1 MRTDRV
7 KAAVYGSPWAIHPT
21 KFEAICD
28 FIDAAAMGAALPEFQ
43 AAEQPAGVREGSV
56 QVLPVRGTI
65 AQRMNM
71 MSDFSGGTST
81 EKLGKQIRDAAADS
95 SIAAIVLD
103 VDSPGGSVH
112 GIEELGREIVAAK
125 AAKPVVAVA
134 NSFAASAAYWI
145 ASQASELVIAPGA
158 EVGSIGVLAMH
169 VDQSA
174 FNESMGIKPTF
185 VHAGQ
190 YKVEGNPHE
199 PLGDDARAYLQAQVD
214 EHYRR
219 FVDAVA
225 AGREVSRE
233 TVLSDFGQGRML
245 MDHQAVRVGMADRVD
260 TLRNTITRLSSARV
274 RSRLM
279 RARMQVAALA

>member
-7 KAAVYGSPWAIHPT
+7 KAAVYGTPWAIHPV
-21 KFEAICD
+21 KLEAICD
-28 FIDAAAMGAALPEFQ
+28 FIDAVAMGAALPEFQ
-43 AAEQPAGVREGSV
+43 AAEQASDTRQGAV

-81 EKLGKQIRDAAADS
+81 EKLGKQLRDAAADS

-112 GIEELGREIVAAK
+112 GIEELGEEIRAAK

-134 NSFAASAAYWI
+134 NSMAASAAYWI

-174 FNESMGIKPTF
+174 FNETMGIKPTF

-199 PLGDDARAYLQAQVD
+199 PLGDDARGYLQAQVD

-219 FVDAVA
+219 FVGAVA
-225 AGREVSRE
+225 AGRGVSRE
-233 TVLSDFGQGRML
+233 TVLSEFGQGRMV
-245 MDHQAVRVGMADRVD
+245 MDHQAVKAGMADRVD
-260 TLRNTITRLSSARV
+260 TLRNTITRLSSARA

>member
-1 MRTDRV
+1 MRTDRI
-7 KAAVYGSPWAIHPT
+7 KAAIYGTPWAIHPT
-21 KFEAICD
+21 KLDAICD
-28 FIDAAAMGAALPEFQ
+28 FIDAVALGAAMPEFQ
-43 AAEQPAGVREGSV
+43 AAEQAGGAREGSV

-81 EKLGKQIRDAAADS
+81 EKLGKQIRDAAADT

-112 GIEELGREIVAAK
+112 GIEELGEEIRAAK

-134 NSFAASAAYWI
+134 NSMAASAAYWI
-145 ASQASELVIAPGA
+145 ASQASELVVAPGA

-174 FNESMGIKPTF
+174 LNESMGIRPTF

-219 FVDAVA
+219 FVNAVA
-225 AGREVSRE
+225 SGRGVTRDV
-233 TVLSDFGQGRML
+233 VLSDFGQGRMV
-245 MDHQAVRVGMADRVD
+245 MDNEAVKAGMADRVD
-260 TLRNTITRLSSARV
+260 TLRNTITRLSSARS
-274 RSRLM
+274 RARLM